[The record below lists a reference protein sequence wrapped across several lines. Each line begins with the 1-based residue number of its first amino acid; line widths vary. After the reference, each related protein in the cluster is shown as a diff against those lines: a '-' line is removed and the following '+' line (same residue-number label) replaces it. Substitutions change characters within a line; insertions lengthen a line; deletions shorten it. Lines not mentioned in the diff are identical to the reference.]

1 VFHAEFIKE
10 RAMKFRSVQ
19 ILAILSVVA
28 GAARVATAAEP
39 SSPWSL
45 SISGGD
51 SIDEFGSLR
60 TPRTTDFADLGALD
74 PTLSGTSGT
83 LRLDKLQ
90 YEDLFRR
97 RFDTGLEL
105 DYSFNDNLQSFGRFG
120 YTSLGGRTTTL
131 GQLEGGPGF
140 DSLAAVRAHWADADN
155 MSFQLGSRYFFS
167 TGSDWRPFAGL
178 AIGATHLD
186 AMRASLTSTDLSTG
200 LNNLHFTRSGT
211 VFSQSLQTGV
221 EYTPT
226 AALGLRFGVDVDHV
240 GRPHDTVDPQ
250 LEALGYGPN
259 DQAHSMWSIPVSIA
273 ANYRF

>member
-1 VFHAEFIKE
+1 
-10 RAMKFRSVQ
+10 MKSRSIQ

-28 GAARVATAAEP
+28 GATRVATAAEP
-39 SSPWSL
+39 ASPWSL

-51 SIDEFGSLR
+51 SVDEFGSLR
-60 TPRTTDFADLGALD
+60 TPRTTDFTDLGTLD
-74 PTLSGTSGT
+74 PTLTGTTGT
-83 LRLDKLQ
+83 LRLDKLK

-105 DYSFNDNLQSFGRFG
+105 DYTFNDNLQSFGRFG
-120 YTSLGGRTTTL
+120 YTSLGGRTTTI
-131 GQLEGGPGF
+131 GQLDGASF
-140 DSLAAVRAHWADADN
+140 DSPAAVRAHWADADN
-155 MSFQLGSRYFFS
+155 TSFELGSRYFWS

-186 AMRASLTSTDLSTG
+186 GMRATLTSADLPTD
-200 LNNLHFTRSGT
+200 LNNLRFTRSGT

-221 EYTPT
+221 EYTPSP
-226 AALGLRFGVDVDHV
+226 ALGLRFGVDVDHV
-240 GRPHDTVDPQ
+240 GRPHDTDDPQ
-250 LEALGYGPN
+250 LESLGYGPN